1 MQESKTHFEQIP
13 VETVKE
19 IAQGLPE
26 NNDGVSGETQDEV
39 TSPLE
44 RWRDVA
50 QKVQQEQ
57 DPNRMIELVQQL
69 IATFDEEQLRKRLR
83 PRTGDARNQSGS
95 SET

>member
-1 MQESKTHFEQIP
+1 MQESKTHFEKIP
-13 VETVKE
+13 VETVKK
-19 IAQGLPE
+19 IAQELPE
-26 NNDGVSGETQDEV
+26 NNDGVSGETQDET